1 MNILPNCLNL
11 ILADIINDKY
21 NVEEE
26 DQFEFMSV
34 IGISISIISQK
45 TYKTL

>member
-34 IGISISIISQK
+34 IGIFNFINLSENI
-45 TYKTL
+45 